1 MNSNEFDRLLNNLIR
16 IGTVVD
22 VDHVRHLARVVTGG
36 NTTGWIRWC
45 VQRAGDAQTWWP
57 LSVGEQ
63 VLMASPGGD
72 LETAVIVLSLY
83 SNQHS
88 APSSTP
94 KVHTTVYP
102 DGASETYDANT
113 STMTVKGVKKV
124 IVEAAESITLDTPK
138 VICTQHLS
146 TQTLN
151 VEKGGT
157 MQGDITHTGGQMSSN
172 GVVVDS
178 HTHGGIQR
186 GGSNTDGPQ

>member
-1 MNSNEFDRLLNNLIR
+1 MTSNEFDRLLNNLSR

-22 VDHVRHLARVVTGG
+22 VDHTRYLARVVTGG

-45 VQRAGDAQTWWP
+45 VARAGDAKTWWP

-63 VLMASPGGD
+63 VLMVSPGGD

-88 APSSTP
+88 APSASP
-94 KVHTTVYP
+94 KVHTTVYS
-102 DGASETYDANT
+102 DGASETYDENT

-146 TQTLN
+146 TQTFS

-172 GVVVDS
+172 GVVVDD
-178 HTHGGIQR
+178 HDHGGVQR
-186 GGSNTDGPQ
+186 GGSRTDGPQ

>member
-1 MNSNEFDRLLNNLIR
+1 MTSNEFDRLLNNLIR
-16 IGTVVD
+16 IGKVVD
-22 VDHVRHLARVVTGG
+22 VDHVRHLARVETGG
-36 NTTGWIRWC
+36 NTTDWIRWG
-45 VQRAGDAQTWWP
+45 VARAGDATSWWP

-63 VLMASPGGD
+63 VLIAAPGGD

-83 SNQHS
+83 SGQHR
-88 APSSTP
+88 APSNTP

-138 VICTQHLS
+138 VICTQHLN
-146 TQTLN
+146 TQTLS

-157 MQGDITHTGGQMSSN
+157 MKGDITHTGGQMSSN
-172 GVVVDS
+172 GVVVDD
-178 HTHGGIQR
+178 HDHGGVQR
-186 GGSNTDGPQ
+186 GGSRTDGPQ